1 MSLPNLHALLTLLL
15 TTTLALAGC
24 GSQQHHTNSSV
35 MDYLYPN
42 KAGQAVERGTA
53 RLHLPVRVGVAFVPD
68 SALQSSYRNAWTGSM
83 IGTALTEQK
92 KEALLQMVADD
103 FRGHDFISSIEVI
116 PSAYLMPKGGFIN
129 LDQLK
134 TMYGID
140 VIALVS
146 YDQVQF
152 TDEGF
157 LTLSYWTIVGAY
169 MVSGEKNDT
178 HTLMDTAVFDIA
190 SRRLLF
196 RAPGRSQIR
205 GKATPVNLTKE
216 LREDSYE
223 GFDEATTA
231 MIAALKLAVDQ
242 FADRVKDMPAD
253 EIVVIRDSGASGGG
267 AGAAGIDVLAL
278 LLLAAAI
285 SYRRRGQRLCERR

>member
-1 MSLPNLHALLTLLL
+1 MRLPNLHALLTLLL
-15 TTTLALAGC
+15 TTALALAGC
-24 GSQQHHTNSSV
+24 GSQQHRTNSSV

-42 KAGQAVERGTA
+42 KTGQTVESGTA

-68 SALQSSYRNAWTGSM
+68 SALQSGNRNAWTGSM
-83 IGTALTEQK
+83 ISAALTEQK
-92 KEALLQMVADD
+92 KEALLQMVAND

-116 PSAYLMPKGGFIN
+116 PSAYLMPKGGFMN

-134 TMYGID
+134 SMYGID

>member
-1 MSLPNLHALLTLLL
+1 
-15 TTTLALAGC
+15 
-24 GSQQHHTNSSV
+24 
-35 MDYLYPN
+35 
-42 KAGQAVERGTA
+42 
-53 RLHLPVRVGVAFVPD
+53 
-68 SALQSSYRNAWTGSM
+68 
-83 IGTALTEQK
+83 
-92 KEALLQMVADD
+92 
-103 FRGHDFISSIEVI
+103 
-116 PSAYLMPKGGFIN
+116 
-129 LDQLK
+129 
-134 TMYGID
+134 
-140 VIALVS
+140 
-146 YDQVQF
+146 
-152 TDEGF
+152 
-157 LTLSYWTIVGAY
+157 
-169 MVSGEKNDT
+169 
-178 HTLMDTAVFDIA
+178 MDTAVFDIA

-285 SYRRRGQRLCERR
+285 SYRRRGQRLCERH